1 MKWEEKKSKIDKEIW
16 NCVRQRKA
24 YYVIYLHSALHPNV
38 LDWSDVNRTMKRSN
52 EKWSMVKDETASG
65 ASGRANERDLPA
77 ADLYQRRTLAKGEF
91 SLKTLRRRRQ
101 FHNPWEIFQIYIISI
116 THPSA
121 IDTKRFT
128 FWRRP
133 IAKNKKTA
141 SARSYCKTRQTQTVD
156 SPEMDGWNESK

>member
-1 MKWEEKKSKIDKEIW
+1 MSYIFIQLYTRMFWIGRTQTEQWRDQMKSEVWWKMRRRVERAGALTNEI
-16 NCVRQRKA
+16 
-24 YYVIYLHSALHPNV
+24 
-38 LDWSDVNRTMKRSN
+38 
-52 EKWSMVKDETASG
+52 
-65 ASGRANERDLPA
+65 
-77 ADLYQRRTLAKGEF
+77 YQRPTFTHSVAKGEF

-156 SPEMDGWNESK
+156 SPEMDGMKVSKSRGPSTAAAQVHCTSTISPHCRLS